1 MMIENKAAD
10 IKEESV
16 LTKED
21 FRKTF
26 FRSFPLQACFCYER
40 MQNVGFAY
48 QMIPVLK
55 KLYPDKEEA
64 SEALKRHLTFF
75 NTTPAVVTFITGV
88 CIALEEKFKK
98 AKDRGEDFD
107 VDSISAVKTALM
119 GPLAGIGDS
128 FFWGSFRIIGAGIGA
143 SLALKG
149 SILGAILFFLIYNI
163 PHLIVRYQGL
173 KIGYKSGV
181 NFLAAASEGGV
192 FSILTECAN
201 VLGIIV
207 VGSMIA
213 TLIKLTT
220 PLVLTIGQAA
230 IEVQS
235 IFDGILT
242 GILPLGLTFII
253 YILLKKGIKTTT
265 LLWGI
270 ILAGIL
276 GSVIGIL

>member
-1 MMIENKAAD
+1 MAKDYIRDNK
-10 IKEESV
+10 EGSL

-26 FRSFPLQACFCYER
+26 WRSFPLQACFCYER

-48 QMIPVLK
+48 QMIPILK
-55 KLYPDKEEA
+55 KLYPEKEEA

-88 CIALEEKFKK
+88 CIALEEEFKK
-98 AKDRGEDFD
+98 AKDSGEEFD
-107 VDSISAVKTALM
+107 VESISAVKTALM

-163 PHLIVRYQGL
+163 PHLFVRYQGL

-181 NFLAAASEGGV
+181 NFLASVSEGGV
-192 FSILTECAN
+192 LSTLTEAAN
-201 VLGIIV
+201 VLGLVV

-213 TLIKLTT
+213 SMIKFET
-220 PLVLTIGQAA
+220 PLVLNIGQASV
-230 IEVQS
+230 EVQS
-235 IFDGILT
+235 IFDGILP
-242 GILPLGLTFII
+242 GILPLGLSFLI
-253 YILLKKGIKTTT
+253 YSLLKKGVKSTT

-270 ILAGIL
+270 ILVGIL
-276 GSVIGIL
+276 GSVVGIL

>member
-1 MMIENKAAD
+1 MAKDYIRDN
-10 IKEESV
+10 KEESL

-26 FRSFPLQACFCYER
+26 WRSFPLQACFCYER

-55 KLYPDKEEA
+55 KLYPEKEEA

-75 NTTPAVVTFITGV
+75 NTTPAVVTFITGA

-98 AKDRGEDFD
+98 SKDSGEDFD
-107 VDSISAVKTALM
+107 VESISAVKTALM

-149 SILGAILFFLIYNI
+149 SILGAILFLLIYNI
-163 PHLIVRYQGL
+163 PHLFVRYQGL

-181 NFLAAASEGGV
+181 NFLSSVSEGGV
-192 FSILTECAN
+192 LSTLTEAAN
-201 VLGIIV
+201 VLGLVV

-213 TLIKLTT
+213 SMIKFET
-220 PLVLTIGQAA
+220 PLVLNIGQASV
-230 IEVQS
+230 EVQS
-235 IFDGILT
+235 IFDGILPD
-242 GILPLGLTFII
+242 ILPLGLTFLI
-253 YILLKKGIKTTT
+253 YSLLKKGVKSTT

-276 GSVIGIL
+276 GTVVGIL